1 MKYDSE
7 ETMAAVEPTLS
18 LLANGENSSKII
30 DIMKK
35 LLLLTLITISLFGVV
50 NAQNKK
56 DYYTGKTEVKGD
68 KYTYSVEISPY
79 STRIFLHNNNS
90 LNREWTIMDDR
101 GRLVGGLSVFGNVMK
116 IEDVTV
122 VKETIKEVFT
132 QEELKSINAEYNF
145 NSTIISS
152 RTVGTF
158 TFRFTAN
165 KHTKRI
171 EEVVDIHI
179 ANVPTMR
186 SIPPQRIELLE
197 ELLKSKVKFVVNE
210 KRERLVGKDY
220 DVFPVDEVHVK
231 LSDLIDN

>member
-1 MKYDSE
+1 
-7 ETMAAVEPTLS
+7 
-18 LLANGENSSKII
+18 
-30 DIMKK
+30 MKK
-35 LLLLTLITISLFGVV
+35 LLLLTLITISSFAVV

-197 ELLKSKVKFVVNE
+197 ELLKSKVKYIVNE

-220 DVFPVDEVHVK
+220 DVFPVDEVHVT
-231 LSDLIDN
+231 LPDLIDN

>member
-1 MKYDSE
+1 
-7 ETMAAVEPTLS
+7 MAAVEPTLS

>member
-79 STRIFLHNNNS
+79 STKIFLHNNNS

>member
-1 MKYDSE
+1 
-7 ETMAAVEPTLS
+7 
-18 LLANGENSSKII
+18 
-30 DIMKK
+30 MKK
-35 LLLLTLITISLFGVV
+35 LLLLTLITISSFAVV

-79 STRIFLHNNNS
+79 STKIFLHNNNS

-197 ELLKSKVKFVVNE
+197 ELLKSKVKYIVNE

-220 DVFPVDEVHVK
+220 DVFPVDEVHVT
-231 LSDLIDN
+231 LPDLIDN

>member
-1 MKYDSE
+1 
-7 ETMAAVEPTLS
+7 
-18 LLANGENSSKII
+18 
-30 DIMKK
+30 MKK
-35 LLLLTLITISLFGVV
+35 LLLLTLITISSFAVV

-220 DVFPVDEVHVK
+220 DVFPVDEVH
-231 LSDLIDN
+231 LTLHDLIDN

>member
-1 MKYDSE
+1 
-7 ETMAAVEPTLS
+7 
-18 LLANGENSSKII
+18 
-30 DIMKK
+30 MKK
-35 LLLLTLITISLFGVV
+35 LLLLTLITISSFGVV

-68 KYTYSVEISPY
+68 KYTYSVEISPNY

>member
-1 MKYDSE
+1 
-7 ETMAAVEPTLS
+7 
-18 LLANGENSSKII
+18 
-30 DIMKK
+30 MKK
-35 LLLLTLITISLFGVV
+35 LLLLTLITISSFAVV

>member
-1 MKYDSE
+1 MV
-7 ETMAAVEPTLS
+7 AVESTLS

-35 LLLLTLITISLFGVV
+35 LLLLTLITISSFAVV

-79 STRIFLHNNNS
+79 STKIFLHNNNS
-90 LNREWTIMDDR
+90 LNRKWTIMDDR

-116 IEDVTV
+116 IEDVTA
-122 VKETIKEVFT
+122 VKDAIKEAFT
-132 QEELKSINAEYNF
+132 QEELKSINAEYNP
-145 NSTIISS
+145 NSTIGPSS
-152 RTVGTF
+152 SVGTF

-171 EEVVDIHI
+171 EEVVDINI
-179 ANVPTMR
+179 ENVPTMR
-186 SIPPQRIELLE
+186 SIPPQRIEHLE
-197 ELLKSKVKFVVNE
+197 ELLKSKAKFIVNE

>member
-1 MKYDSE
+1 
-7 ETMAAVEPTLS
+7 MAAVEPTLS

-35 LLLLTLITISLFGVV
+35 LLLLTLITICSFAVV
-50 NAQNKK
+50 SAQNKK

-68 KYTYSVEISPY
+68 KYTYSVEISPNY

-220 DVFPVDEVHVK
+220 DVFPVDEVCVK

>member
-7 ETMAAVEPTLS
+7 ETMVAVESTLS
-18 LLANGENSSKII
+18 LLANGENSSEII

-35 LLLLTLITISLFGVV
+35 LLLLTLITISSFAVV

-56 DYYTGKTEVKGD
+56 DHYTGKTEVKGD

-79 STRIFLHNNNS
+79 STKIFLHNNNS
-90 LNREWTIMDDR
+90 LNRKWTIMDDR

-116 IEDVTV
+116 IEDVTA
-122 VKETIKEVFT
+122 VKDAIKEAFT
-132 QEELKSINAEYNF
+132 QEELKSINAEYNP
-145 NSTIISS
+145 NSTIGPSS
-152 RTVGTF
+152 SVGTF

-171 EEVVDIHI
+171 EEVVDINI
-179 ANVPTMR
+179 ENVPTMR
-186 SIPPQRIELLE
+186 SIPPQRIEHLE
-197 ELLKSKVKFVVNE
+197 ELLKSKVKFIVNE

-220 DVFPVDEVHVK
+220 EVHVT
-231 LSDLIDN
+231 LPDLIDN

>member
-1 MKYDSE
+1 
-7 ETMAAVEPTLS
+7 
-18 LLANGENSSKII
+18 
-30 DIMKK
+30 MKK
-35 LLLLTLITISLFGVV
+35 FLLLMLITIYSFAVV

-68 KYTYSVEISPY
+68 KYTYSVEISPDY

-90 LNREWTIMDDR
+90 LNREWTIVDDR

-116 IEDVTV
+116 IENTTV
-122 VKETIKEVFT
+122 VKESIKEVFT
-132 QEELKSINAEYNF
+132 QEELKSINAEYAA
-145 NSTIISS
+145 NSTIIPLRS
-152 RTVGTF
+152 VGTF

-171 EEVVDIHI
+171 EEVVDINI
-179 ANVPTMR
+179 VNVPTMR

-197 ELLKSKVKFVVNE
+197 ELLKSKVKFIVNE
-210 KRERLVGKDY
+210 KRERLVGRDY

>member
-1 MKYDSE
+1 
-7 ETMAAVEPTLS
+7 
-18 LLANGENSSKII
+18 
-30 DIMKK
+30 MKK
-35 LLLLTLITISLFGVV
+35 FLLLTLVTISLFGIV

-68 KYTYSVEISPY
+68 KYTYSVEISPDY

-122 VKETIKEVFT
+122 VKESIKEVFT
-132 QEELKSINAEYNF
+132 QEELKSINAEYTI
-145 NSTIISS
+145 NSTIIPLRS
-152 RTVGTF
+152 VGTF
-158 TFRFTAN
+158 SFVFTAN

-171 EEVVDIHI
+171 EEVVDIYI
-179 ANVPTMR
+179 VNVPTMR
-186 SIPPQRIELLE
+186 SISPQRIELLE
-197 ELLKSKVKFVVNE
+197 ELLKSKVKFIVNE

-220 DVFPVDEVHVK
+220 DVFPVDEVNVK